1 MPSEEE
7 LGEALAASRAADAT
21 AAADVAQRR
30 ADTAER
36 RVAELERDRDMYRE
50 RLSSEEQRLE
60 KLWDAYK
67 AQEADLRQALER
79 TGRLERELKGKDV
92 TVSESERLLHEREED
107 VRRLQEE
114 LDNERRR
121 AAALELAK
129 SELEDADRIRQRLEE
144 VEALYAGE
152 KERLAKLYIVYE
164 ELEAER
170 DDLARRL
177 EEKEAWFRKYEKA
190 FQELTGKKP

>member
-30 ADTAER
+30 AEAAER
-36 RVAELERDRDMYRE
+36 RAAELERDRDMYRE
-50 RLSSEEQRLE
+50 RLSTEEQRLE

-67 AQEADLRQALER
+67 AQEGDLRQALER

-92 TVSESERLLHEREED
+92 TVSESERLLHEREDD
-107 VRRLQEE
+107 VRRLHEE
-114 LDNERRR
+114 LDTERKR

-164 ELEAER
+164 ELEGER